1 MDAAPTPPAPPTS
14 DSVAAM
20 FQNSSAKLASMPTI
34 HGEVNLLLAELAA
47 HQINNYIGRVLE
59 IAGVP
64 AESKGGHG

>member
-1 MDAAPTPPAPPTS
+1 
-14 DSVAAM
+14 
-20 FQNSSAKLASMPTI
+20 MPTI